1 MHERD
6 PVRKDDSFDTFEE
19 VFQIAV
25 AHDADFVLLGGD
37 LFHDNK
43 PSRKTLVR
51 AIDIL
56 ERHTLSSRPVAFQIL
71 SNQAENFE
79 SGWAVLLPYPLKYSC
94 SWEPRTMAME
104 GWGWWGIIGSQCQ
117 AMGCPQVWMHF

>member
-19 VFQIAV
+19 VFQIAS
-25 AHDADFVLLGGD
+25 AHEVDLVLLGGD

-56 ERHTLSSRPVAFQIL
+56 ERHTLSAKPVAFRIL
-71 SNQAENFE
+71 SDQAENFE
-79 SGWAVLLPYPLKYSC
+79 SK
-94 SWEPRTMAME
+94 
-104 GWGWWGIIGSQCQ
+104 
-117 AMGCPQVWMHF
+117 